1 MKKNETWSAGLDL
14 AVTRVLGG
22 RSGAFLVSSPYRHML
37 VDTGAPRDR
46 ATLLSRLGALG
57 VESIDWLVLT
67 HSHYDHAGNAK
78 VVRERFGAKVVIAR
92 AEREALESG
101 RNDADGIIP
110 VGTNAVMRFLT
121 DAFSNAIRRSLV
133 FEPCP
138 ADVAL
143 EGAHDFSGEGLDA
156 LVVPTPGH
164 TVGSVSVIA
173 KSAGDP
179 VALVGDAMF
188 GVFPGSIFPPFAW
201 NVPLL
206 RESWGILL
214 GFPCETYIC
223 AHGSANARA
232 LVEREFARIKGNAG
246 KKGRQG

>member
-1 MKKNETWSAGLDL
+1 MKKTETWPAGQDL

-22 RSGAFLVSSPYRHML
+22 RSGSFLVSVANRRLL

-46 ATLLSRLGALG
+46 GALLSRLYALG
-57 VESIDWLVLT
+57 VESLDWLILT

-78 VVRERFGAKVVIAR
+78 VVRERFGAKVAIAR
-92 AEREALESG
+92 AERDALESG
-101 RNDADGIIP
+101 RNDVDGVMP
-110 VGTNAVMRFLT
+110 VGTNTVLRFFTHALRPKI
-121 DAFSNAIRRSLV
+121 ARSLV

-138 ADVAL
+138 ADIVF
-143 EGAHDFSGEGLDA
+143 EGLLDFSGEDLDV

-173 KSAGDP
+173 GTRHNP

-201 NVPLL
+201 NVPTLL
-206 RESWGILL
+206 ESWRTLFGY
-214 GFPCETYIC
+214 PCATYLP
-223 AHGSANARA
+223 AHGSANPRA
-232 LVEREFARIKGNAG
+232 LVEREISRMARKAV
-246 KKGRQG
+246 KK